1 MKRFVDKV
9 VAITGGSRGIGAALA
24 RRFAEEGA
32 AISICARDENALKK
46 VGAEIEQS
54 GAKAMWMRC
63 DVTKPEDIQAYK
75 DTTLSMFSHLDILI
89 NNAGAIVFAPV
100 LETTDE
106 IWDFMMEA
114 NLNSAR
120 RVTQA
125 FLPSMI
131 ARSSGKMIFICS
143 NTAKRAYVNDSAYA
157 ASKAGMLQFART
169 LANEVGRKGIDV
181 FTLCPGLVAE
191 TDLGEAVVVDHTNDP
206 NRPFMGNR
214 DEFWKWANGQSP
226 KGIWPSVDQIVDV
239 VTFMASDES
248 SVLHGT
254 AISADHGYTDW

>member
-1 MKRFVDKV
+1 MMRFKDKV
-9 VAITGGSRGIGAALA
+9 VAITGGSRGFGAALA

-32 AISICARDENALKK
+32 AISICARDENALEKISN
-46 VGAEIEQS
+46 EIKQI
-54 GAKAMWMRC
+54 GAKVLWKKC
-63 DVTKPEDIQAYK
+63 DVTNPHEIHAYV
-75 DTTLSMFSHLDILI
+75 DATLNKFEHVDILI

-125 FLPSMI
+125 FLPYML
-131 ARSSGKMIFICS
+131 ARSSGKIIFISS
-143 NTAKRAYVNDSAYA
+143 NSAKRAYVNDSAYA
-157 ASKAGMLQFART
+157 ASKAGVLQFART

-191 TDLGEAVVVDHTNDP
+191 TDLGEAVVIDHMNDP
-206 NRPFMGNR
+206 NRPFKGNR

-226 KGIWPSVDQIVDV
+226 KGAWPSVKQIVDV
-239 VTFMASDES
+239 VTFMASDS
-248 SVLHGT
+248 GSVLHGT

>member
-1 MKRFVDKV
+1 MMRFKDKV
-9 VAITGGSRGIGAALA
+9 VAITGGSRGFGAALA
-24 RRFAEEGA
+24 KRFAEEGA
-32 AISICARDENALKK
+32 SISICARDEDALKRVSDEIK
-46 VGAEIEQS
+46 QTGA
-54 GAKAMWMRC
+54 AVLWLKC
-63 DVTKPEDIQAYK
+63 DVTKSQDISAYR
-75 DTTLSMFSHLDILI
+75 DATLSKFEHVDILV
-89 NNAGAIVFAPV
+89 NNAGAIVFAPI

-106 IWDFMMEA
+106 IWNFMMEA

-120 RVTQA
+120 RITQA

-131 ARSSGKMIFICS
+131 ARSSGKIIFISS
-143 NTAKRAYVNDSAYA
+143 NSAKRAYVNDSAYA

-169 LANEVGRKGIDV
+169 LANEIGRKGIDV

-206 NRPFMGNR
+206 NRTFMGDR
-214 DEFWKWANGQSP
+214 DAFWKWANSQSP
-226 KGIWPSVDQIVDV
+226 KGVWPSVKQIVDV
-239 VTFMASDES
+239 VTFMASDTG